1 MNYLWAS
8 IELVILNIFGFSQFK
23 LKINK
28 KNIIYT
34 IFVLILTSTV
44 FGFCF
49 RYSIEIPIRET
60 KWNIFFPL
68 LIAGECLLLLPVMQK
83 KLACGITA
91 SLAFLMDILAKT
103 EMAVCFHLSFDS
115 LNSPTYSGFLFYC
128 VYFSFY
134 FITYCIYEAFVH
146 FEYNEM
152 KKPSFIIIPLLM
164 IVGAITFILINFVL
178 SILSEDK
185 NTYLYTISFNLILAI
200 LFSIV
205 SIATHILLKKIQK
218 NREELEKYKIEY
230 IGKNFFD
237 LVMEKQK
244 ELIDMRH
251 NIANHIETMQTF
263 NIPELTELKDDWI
276 KKYNSTKMNFIG
288 DDLIL
293 DAILTFKNKTIL
305 EKNIPFIFN
314 TNVRSVN
321 INVSD
326 KVSLFSNLLDNAIE
340 NTEQTK
346 EPLID
351 LEITMTNQNLK
362 ILISNSYDPNII
374 IVKENPQFHHRG
386 LSIIKD
392 IVKKYNGKMDINK
405 TENTFTVSI
414 LLNVN

>member
-1 MNYLWAS
+1 
-8 IELVILNIFGFSQFK
+8 
-23 LKINK
+23 
-28 KNIIYT
+28 
-34 IFVLILTSTV
+34 
-44 FGFCF
+44 
-49 RYSIEIPIRET
+49 
-60 KWNIFFPL
+60 
-68 LIAGECLLLLPVMQK
+68 
-83 KLACGITA
+83 
-91 SLAFLMDILAKT
+91 
-103 EMAVCFHLSFDS
+103 
-115 LNSPTYSGFLFYC
+115 
-128 VYFSFY
+128 
-134 FITYCIYEAFVH
+134 
-146 FEYNEM
+146 
-152 KKPSFIIIPLLM
+152 M

-351 LEITMTNQNLK
+351 LEITMTNQ
-362 ILISNSYDPNII
+362 I
-374 IVKENPQFHHRG
+374 
-386 LSIIKD
+386 
-392 IVKKYNGKMDINK
+392 
-405 TENTFTVSI
+405 
-414 LLNVN
+414 